1 MEIWRNVYEGYQAS
15 NEGRVK
21 SFKRKQE
28 KILTQRKHYKGYLQ
42 VHLRVHGT
50 DITAKTHRLVAEAF
64 IPNPNNLP
72 QVNHINGDKTDNRVD
87 NLEWCTQNE
96 NMKHAYEN
104 GLKVGKGKKHI
115 LQYDLQGNLIKEWES
130 AKEITKELNKDN
142 RSIRYCCKG
151 QRDTAYGYRWKYKD
165 AQ

>member
-1 MEIWRNVYEGYQAS
+1 MVLMKVI
-15 NEGRVK
+15 RVK
-21 SFKRKQE
+21 DVRIVVDDDTYYDLRGE
-28 KILTQRKHYKGYLQ
+28 KLSATKSGSIYYHGRYKKHNLGKL
-42 VHLRVHGT
+42 
-50 DITAKTHRLVAEAF
+50 ITHTMFDDNLVV
-64 IPNPNNLP
+64 
-72 QVNHINGDKTDNRVD
+72 QHINGDKTDNRVD